1 MNVVSLGGGGG
12 DAAIS
17 TIREGK
23 DETCD
28 VDDDGGMESLSNNDH
43 NHQKKGV
50 HNSNNND
57 NDNHNHNDMDE
68 EEDEDDNESMDMDRG
83 VNRRDEINRAFPSQ
97 PPGMQGQGKW
107 VNEQGE
113 MQHLETGT
121 NLNGSA
127 NDNDSIEN
135 ESLLRRGTGGGR
147 GTGLGTT
154 LGGSGGRGGFVHAPP
169 SSTTTTITT

>member
-97 PPGMQGQGKW
+97 PPGQ
-107 VNEQGE
+107 
-113 MQHLETGT
+113 TP
-121 NLNGSA
+121 
-127 NDNDSIEN
+127 
-135 ESLLRRGTGGGR
+135 RRNNII
-147 GTGLGTT
+147 L
-154 LGGSGGRGGFVHAPP
+154 SFP
-169 SSTTTTITT
+169 SSHCSTFLFFIEPRRDGGMATPLPHDTRPCSLPMITN